1 MHAYPSMTQRLFLA
15 HSLGANVG
23 LQALFGPTRALDTV
37 GGFAAW
43 RSLGML
49 TIIGSIWGVLTGT
62 WLLRCEEEAGRWETL
77 VSARLTRRRA
87 AAAGVTAAG
96 LLVAELFVLTTLGTL
111 LGAAA
116 GHLSIT
122 SCLFLDAALVA
133 PAALVLA
140 VGILAGQLLGTR
152 SGAARVA
159 GALFGVAY
167 LVRLVGVAAHVG
179 WLRWITPL
187 GWIDATH
194 PMTGSAAVPLVLS
207 FGLTFVL
214 AGVAVVVADR
224 RDLGAGVRQRRREA
238 RGGTALLGG
247 PAGLAIRLTGP
258 SALGWLASVATISV
272 VLGLVSKSVGEST
285 AKSQFVNG
293 YLDRLGVSHAGSLA
307 ELGLAMLT
315 VSAMI
320 ALSAAGAASA
330 VRETESV
337 GLADAVL
344 VTPVART
351 RWLAVRAA
359 VSAVTLTL
367 LGVTVASVLCLA
379 TAGQD
384 LGISAG
390 QLFAAGM
397 NTVPVAVLVLG
408 AGLLV
413 FATAPRLTSVA
424 VYGLVAWSFLDE
436 LVGGAVNAPN
446 WVLDLSLFHH
456 IALAPAAD
464 PRWATNA
471 VLVAIGVGCAAL
483 GVGLFARRDLVLS

>member
-1 MHAYPSMTQRLFLA
+1 MHAERRAWFAALRQLTVSPRRAAAAWGLAFGLVVYSSTAAYVHAYPSMTQRLFLA

-133 PAALVLA
+133 PAALFLA

-187 GWIDATH
+187 GWVDATH
-194 PMTGSAAVPLVLS
+194 PMTGSAA
-207 FGLTFVL
+207 
-214 AGVAVVVADR
+214 ADCHR
-224 RDLGAGVRQRRREA
+224 
-238 RGGTALLGG
+238 
-247 PAGLAIRLTGP
+247 
-258 SALGWLASVATISV
+258 S
-272 VLGLVSKSVGEST
+272 
-285 AKSQFVNG
+285 
-293 YLDRLGVSHAGSLA
+293 
-307 ELGLAMLT
+307 
-315 VSAMI
+315 
-320 ALSAAGAASA
+320 GAA
-330 VRETESV
+330 
-337 GLADAVL
+337 
-344 VTPVART
+344 
-351 RWLAVRAA
+351 
-359 VSAVTLTL
+359 
-367 LGVTVASVLCLA
+367 
-379 TAGQD
+379 
-384 LGISAG
+384 
-390 QLFAAGM
+390 M
-397 NTVPVAVLVLG
+397 
-408 AGLLV
+408 
-413 FATAPRLTSVA
+413 
-424 VYGLVAWSFLDE
+424 
-436 LVGGAVNAPN
+436 
-446 WVLDLSLFHH
+446 
-456 IALAPAAD
+456 
-464 PRWATNA
+464 
-471 VLVAIGVGCAAL
+471 
-483 GVGLFARRDLVLS
+483 